1 MALRIYR
8 SVVNGEIDNRTR
20 GQVRGSLWIVGRSE
34 PISLNLRGNC
44 LRDLAGCSFRFR
56 NPNPQSAEEE
66 RVDALAGE
74 QNGITGDI
82 TASRKVRLVDPI
94 VRKKAVEEEP
104 APERLANCL
113 YIEWFSDRNGRVV
126 LETTDYVVEA
136 SEPVW
141 TMSPEEEAE
150 QIASTHEA
158 MRDWLEQ
165 LQQALEQEQDREESP
180 SFDPEEDKPMDEF
193 GYERLMRES
202 DARTDKYL
210 ELLEK
215 YKDRPDQEKIVAK
228 EMGWEWLE
236 EALEANERGALPQE
250 EKMEVPDLVPNP
262 ATEGI
267 DWIRVEDGGIGGIRH
282 PLSHRAFESSIEM
295 WQFCEDQK
303 LLGDDCDPDLFEMVS
318 QFQTAGAKLAGA
330 LNSLAYDDDEHSR
343 DGGFV
348 VAALKRS
355 LKYLHASIDASEKVA
370 TKNLLGDEQLRSFRD
385 ELFAIR
391 EEILALM
398 QRYRGKAA

>member
-1 MALRIYR
+1 
-8 SVVNGEIDNRTR
+8 VIDNRVR
-20 GQVRGSLWIVGRSE
+20 DEVRGSVELVGRRD
-34 PISLNLRGNC
+34 PVLLNLRGNC
-44 LRDLAGCSFRFR
+44 LSDLAGCSFRFR
-56 NPNPQSAEEE
+56 NPNPQPAEEE
-66 RVDALAGE
+66 RVEMLAGE
-74 QNGITGDI
+74 QNGIAGDI
-82 TASRKVRLVDPI
+82 TASRKVRLVDPTQQTSGD
-94 VRKKAVEEEP
+94 EEEP

-113 YIEWFSDRNGRVV
+113 YIEWFGERDGRIVI
-126 LETTDYVVEA
+126 ETTDYVVEV
-136 SEPVW
+136 SERVW
-141 TMSPEEEAE
+141 TMSPEEERE
-150 QIASTHEA
+150 QIAATHEA

-165 LQQALEQEQDREESP
+165 LQGTLEEQREESQ

-236 EALEANERGALPQE
+236 EALEANERGALPRE
-250 EKMEVPDLVPNP
+250 EKTEVPDLVPNP

-267 DWIRVEDGGIGGIRH
+267 DWIRVDDGGLGGIRH

-295 WQFCEDQK
+295 WQFCEDRK
-303 LLGDDCDPDLFEMVS
+303 LLGDDGDADLFEMVS

-330 LNSLAYDDDEHSR
+330 LNSLAYDDDDHSR
-343 DGGFV
+343 EGGFV

-370 TKNLLGDEQLRSFRD
+370 TKNLLPPDKQRSFRD

-391 EEILALM
+391 EETLALM
-398 QRYRGKAA
+398 QKYRDKTT